1 MIFVSS
7 GTLSYYSQLL
17 HYDNYPELVYPI
29 EIVNIAKWIH
39 IPYRLIKAMMPAGF
53 ADRFRLHD
61 GNFLETLASEIPRE
75 HIPHTLGGLNRASLL
90 QSMTEKNVSIGCKI
104 QRSSSIFCLEA
115 LLFVYSIHPNLM
127 GDKKTNAID
136 MFLFPDSRLI
146 LLVFPVN
153 FVHFCPT
160 ASSLP
165 ILAAQTSTHSGP
177 PRAHP
182 HSPTQEQTFSHPNHQ
197 RAGHSAPNF
206 ELVFPH

>member
-90 QSMTEKNVSIGCKI
+90 QAMTTKM
-104 QRSSSIFCLEA
+104 
-115 LLFVYSIHPNLM
+115 HPNLEAISR
-127 GDKKTNAID
+127 KFKNFKNAIINF
-136 MFLFPDSRLI
+136 FLS
-146 LLVFPVN
+146 
-153 FVHFCPT
+153 
-160 ASSLP
+160 
-165 ILAAQTSTHSGP
+165 
-177 PRAHP
+177 
-182 HSPTQEQTFSHPNHQ
+182 
-197 RAGHSAPNF
+197 
-206 ELVFPH
+206 